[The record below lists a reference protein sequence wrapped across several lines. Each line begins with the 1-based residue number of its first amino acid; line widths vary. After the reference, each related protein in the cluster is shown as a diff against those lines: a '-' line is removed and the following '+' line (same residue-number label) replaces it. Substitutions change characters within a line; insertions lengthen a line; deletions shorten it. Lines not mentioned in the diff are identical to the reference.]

1 MTDLIASF
9 DSSDINNRSTDL
21 DQSTT
26 HNSSEVINNSSLEM
40 NKQVQEEDY
49 LNPYFI
55 QQQQQQ
61 QQQQQHAH
69 SNTSNN
75 TMHSIYGQANS
86 NNAEKMENI
95 QVDSTVTTSS
105 SSSTSSSLSSPSIN
119 NIISPN
125 AAQILQN
132 RRNYTHAKPHYSY
145 IALIAMAIQRSKS
158 GMVTLNDIYQFIMET
173 FPYYRQ
179 NQQRWQNSIR
189 HSLSFNDCFV
199 KVPRSADRPGKGSY
213 WTLHNMA
220 GNMFENGCYLR
231 RQKRFKS
238 EKHCGGSSANNS
250 FDSSSNSIEQSPVS
264 NAHMKLSKESSSK
277 QMKQKSKTKT
287 NSPSSIGSS
296 STSSSSS
303 SSPSTS
309 ALQSSSST
317 VSSSFSPNVQHLA
330 LQSQPFTYPY
340 NLQSINNPSI
350 HHSHAHATNGFNYN
364 AFANQN
370 QHGNYFGSD
379 LENSSSPTSIASRAY
394 NATTNGLLNNATTT
408 YQQYQLNAAANRF
421 GLNSSTSTS
430 TPISSNYS
438 LYQNFV
444 NNSNPSLPTSN
455 NNNNNNS
462 SQTYSTTTSTSSSS
476 TLTNPNQ
483 SQFMNN
489 FGNQMSQENFFYY
502 ANGFNNLV
510 AVANQQN
517 FNAATSNSY

>member
-26 HNSSEVINNSSLEM
+26 HNSSELINSSSIEM
-40 NKQVQEEDY
+40 NKQVQQVQEEDY
-49 LNPYFI
+49 LSPYYI
-55 QQQQQQ
+55 

-75 TMHSIYGQANS
+75 AIHSIYGQANS

-238 EKHCGGSSANNS
+238 EKHCGGNSANNS

-264 NAHMKLSKESSSK
+264 NVHMKLAKDSSSK

-309 ALQSSSST
+309 ALQSSSSSAA
-317 VSSSFSPNVQHLA
+317 SSSFSPNVQHLA
-330 LQSQPFTYPY
+330 LQSQPFSYPY
-340 NLQSINNPSI
+340 NLQSINNPSL
-350 HHSHAHATNGFNYN
+350 HHSHTHASNGFTYN
-364 AFANQN
+364 AFANSN
-370 QHGNYFGSD
+370 QHGNYFASD

-421 GLNSSTSTS
+421 GLNSTTSTS

-444 NNSNPSLPTSN
+444 NNSNSTLPTSN
-455 NNNNNNS
+455 NNNNSSNN
-462 SQTYSTTTSTSSSS
+462 SQTYSTTTPSSSS
-476 TLTNPNQ
+476 AVTNQN
-483 SQFMNN
+483 QFMNN

-517 FNAATSNSY
+517 FNATTSNSY